1 MILTREYQVKDNYS
15 KVLLSMHAE
24 GIRNIEKAN
33 IKNDKY
39 ISILRR
45 LGGQSANLP

>member
-1 MILTREYQVKDNYS
+1 MILRREYQVKDNYS

-24 GIRNIEKAN
+24 GIRNIKKTN

-39 ISILRR
+39 IYLKEAGWSI
-45 LGGQSANLP
+45 S

>member
-39 ISILRR
+39 IYLKEAGWSI
-45 LGGQSANLP
+45 S